1 MQIVEELLEAMND
14 VIAAIPKV
22 ALASL
27 ILLISLLIIRLT
39 NRMIRWLVKT
49 GKLEEGIR
57 ELFPEGTRLPL
68 ARMFSLLADSLILIA
83 ASAAIIR
90 IFVPEQAQLYS
101 EAMSYLTRIGSVVI
115 LTLVSIVLTD
125 ALVKSMRFEK
135 KTERFFLM
143 LISLIIATLIIDL
156 VNLTYEIK
164 FALSLGF
171 AIGIG
176 ALVGVFSAWAFFG
189 EYLERRMSSRSES
202 SVEDA

>member
-1 MQIVEELLEAMND
+1 MND

-39 NRMIRWLVKT
+39 NRLIRWLVKT

-143 LISLIIATLIIDL
+143 LISLIIVTLIIDL

-189 EYLERRMSSRSES
+189 EYLERKMSSRSES

>member
-156 VNLTYEIK
+156 ANLTYEIK

-189 EYLERRMSSRSES
+189 EYLERKMSSRSES

>member
-90 IFVPEQAQLYS
+90 IFVPEQAQLHS

-156 VNLTYEIK
+156 ANLTYEIK

-189 EYLERRMSSRSES
+189 EYLERKMSSTSES

>member
-189 EYLERRMSSRSES
+189 EYLERKMSSRSES

>member
-156 VNLTYEIK
+156 ANLTYEIK

-189 EYLERRMSSRSES
+189 EYLERKMSSTSES

>member
-39 NRMIRWLVKT
+39 NRLIRWLVKT

-189 EYLERRMSSRSES
+189 EYLERKMSSRSES

>member
-101 EAMSYLTRIGSVVI
+101 EAMIYLTRIGSVVI

-189 EYLERRMSSRSES
+189 EYLERKMSSRSES

>member
-90 IFVPEQAQLYS
+90 IFVPEQAQLHS

-156 VNLTYEIK
+156 ANLTYEIK

-189 EYLERRMSSRSES
+189 EYLERKMSSRSES

>member
-90 IFVPEQAQLYS
+90 IFVPERAQLYS

-156 VNLTYEIK
+156 ANLTYEIK

-189 EYLERRMSSRSES
+189 EYLERRMSSTSES

>member
-1 MQIVEELLEAMND
+1 MQIIEELLRALND
-14 VIAAIPKV
+14 VISAVPKV

-27 ILLISLLIIRLT
+27 ILLLSLLIIRLT
-39 NRMIRWLVKT
+39 NRIIRWLVKT
-49 GKLEEGIR
+49 GRLEEGIR
-57 ELFPEGTRLPL
+57 EIFPEGTRLPL
-68 ARMFSLLADSLILIA
+68 TRIFSLLADSLILIA

-90 IFVPEQAQLYS
+90 IFIPEQAQIYG
-101 EAMSYLTRIGSVVI
+101 EAMSYLTRIGSVII
-115 LTLVSIVLTD
+115 LTMVSIVLTD

-143 LISLIIATLIIDL
+143 LISLIVATLIIDL
-156 VNLTYEIK
+156 ANLTYEIK

-189 EYLERRMSSRSES
+189 EYLERKASPRSEG
-202 SVEDA
+202 